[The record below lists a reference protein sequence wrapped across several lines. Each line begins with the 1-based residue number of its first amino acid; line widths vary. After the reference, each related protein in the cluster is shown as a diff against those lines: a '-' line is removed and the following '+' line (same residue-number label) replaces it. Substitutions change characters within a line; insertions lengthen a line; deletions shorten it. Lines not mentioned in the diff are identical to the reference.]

1 MNIIRFLKDWTLP
14 VAITVGTVCYLTFC
28 YVPQL
33 DAIGDTLGPVFDT
46 LFPLF
51 VFLTLFV
58 TFCKVDFHEMRPH
71 RWHVGVLV
79 AQLLLVAVN
88 IGVIFHVEA
97 DAEQKLLWEA
107 MLTCIIGPS
116 AAAAPVVT
124 GKLGGNISTM
134 TTYTLISSLASAL
147 LIPLVFPILEQTVHV
162 SFLTAFL
169 IILQKVSIVL
179 LLPLVLGW
187 TMQHY
192 VKGLCRRIAA
202 MPNLSFYLW
211 SVSLSITTGITVK
224 NIVHSEA
231 TVTLLLMIAVC
242 TFVLCFVQFGELVQK
257 AESPYVNDRPNTTPA
272 TRPDPHG
279 DVEVPTPKQEEPKL
293 DPRAS
298 FPGMSQKDDKA
309 TAPHSAAEASE
320 GFKAGQ
326 PDGNTKEG
334 RTTGNANAHLQGR
347 NVVGTLPKPSYNA
360 QMEGTVVVQVK
371 VDQYGNVTE
380 AIPGV
385 EGTTVTDKSLWNAA
399 RAAAMKAHFNMSA
412 DAPVLQTGTITYKF
426 KLQ

>member
-1 MNIIRFLKDWTLP
+1 MQP
-14 VAITVGTVCYLTFC
+14 YLRTR
-28 YVPQL
+28 QQQDKRARTTGL
-33 DAIGDTLGPVFDT
+33 
-46 LFPLF
+46 
-51 VFLTLFV
+51 
-58 TFCKVDFHEMRPH
+58 
-71 RWHVGVLV
+71 
-79 AQLLLVAVN
+79 
-88 IGVIFHVEA
+88 
-97 DAEQKLLWEA
+97 
-107 MLTCIIGPS
+107 
-116 AAAAPVVT
+116 VVT
-124 GKLGGNISTM
+124 GVVHA
-134 TTYTLISSLASAL
+134 LAAV
-147 LIPLVFPILEQTVHV
+147 IC
-162 SFLTAFL
+162 LTAGLKYLDPPPPETSFV
-169 IILQKVSIVL
+169 IDFEEDVL
-179 LLPLVLGW
+179 EPETPVQ
-187 TMQHY
+187 T
-192 VKGLCRRIAA
+192 RIGRQPQAEETD
-202 MPNLSFYLW
+202 P
-211 SVSLSITTGITVK
+211 TK
-224 NIVHSEA
+224 
-231 TVTLLLMIAVC
+231 AV
-242 TFVLCFVQFGELVQK
+242 ELVQK

-334 RTTGNANAHLQGR
+334 RTTGNANAHLRGR